1 MSYETSNPAE
11 MPLLTRFNG
20 EMGRAKLAEV
30 IREQSIVLGQPAL
43 ATEFA
48 AAAIL
53 RELRE
58 SEVLIYQ
65 DASDDD
71 LYLILSGS
79 FDILVNKRKTAIRS
93 AGMHVGEMAAIDATS
108 RRSST
113 VVAREKSLVAKI
125 PLTIFESIAKSHPH
139 VWQRMAVEL
148 SRRLKERNQFH
159 NPPRSEPVIFIGST
173 VEGLAVARELHG
185 GFTHDPFVVRLWE
198 KGVFNAGATPIE
210 DLVGLVSKCDFG
222 IMVVTP
228 DDKVFSRGERYD
240 APRDNIIFELGLLI
254 GAIGRSRTIIVHPR
268 NVDIKIPTDLLG
280 VTPITYD
287 PSKTSW
293 QDTEVPIVCN
303 WIRKIVNALG
313 PV

>member
-11 MPLLTRFNG
+11 MPLLTRFDG
-20 EMGRAKLAEV
+20 EMGRVKLAEV
-30 IREQSIVLGQPAL
+30 IREQFIVLGQPAL

-48 AAAIL
+48 ASAIL

-65 DASDDD
+65 DANDDD

-125 PLTIFESIAKSHPH
+125 PLRTFESISKSHVH
-139 VWQRMAVEL
+139 VWQRIAVEL

-159 NPPRSEPVIFIGST
+159 NPPRSQPVIFIGST
-173 VEGLAVARELHG
+173 VEGLTVAREIQS

-210 DLVGLVSKCDFG
+210 DLVGFVSKCDFG
-222 IMVVTP
+222 IMVVTA
-228 DDKVFSRGERYD
+228 DDKVVSRRKRYD

-254 GAIGRSRTIIVHPR
+254 GAIGRDRTIIVHPR
-268 NVDIKIPTDLLG
+268 NVKIKIPTDLIG
-280 VTPITYD
+280 VKPICYD
-287 PSKTSW
+287 PSKPSW
-293 QDTEVPIVCN
+293 QDTEVPVVCN
-303 WIRKIVNALG
+303 EIRKIVNTLG